1 MPKKKFD
8 VKKLLFPVLPGA
20 AVYFV
25 IDDEKVEADNAHI
38 QLYGCDNK
46 NKFFAAAILF
56 D

>member
-8 VKKLLFPVLPGA
+8 VKKLSFPVLPGA

-25 IDDEKVEADNAHI
+25 IDDEKVEAGNARI
-38 QLYGCDNK
+38 QLYGYDNE
-46 NKFFAAAILF
+46 NEFFAAAILF